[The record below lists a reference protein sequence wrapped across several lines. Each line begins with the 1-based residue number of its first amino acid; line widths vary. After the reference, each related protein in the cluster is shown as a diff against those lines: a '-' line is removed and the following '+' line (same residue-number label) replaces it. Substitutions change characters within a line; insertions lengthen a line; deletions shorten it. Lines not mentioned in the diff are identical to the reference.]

1 MTRLY
6 DKQEICGDL
15 LHLSLR
21 KLNLMVAA
29 GEFPKPLKIGRL
41 CRWTQEQI
49 DQFFQTLNARAGLG
63 ENDRKKADANPVGR
77 PRKTQDQEGV

>member
-6 DKQEICGDL
+6 DKQEICGYL

-49 DQFFQTLNARAGLG
+49 DQFFETLNARAAAG
-63 ENDRKKADANPVGR
+63 EIGHKKSWRECCWPF
-77 PRKTQDQEGV
+77 P